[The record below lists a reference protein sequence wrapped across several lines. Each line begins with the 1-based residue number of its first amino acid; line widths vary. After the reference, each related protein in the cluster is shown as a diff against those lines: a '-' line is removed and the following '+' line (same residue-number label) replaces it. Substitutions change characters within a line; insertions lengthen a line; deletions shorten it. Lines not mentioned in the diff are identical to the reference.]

1 VRSGK
6 ILLSLL
12 LISFLAT
19 PLFAQDPAP
28 APPAAAP
35 ALVFGENLMPGM
47 SLEEALKLLGVP
59 ATVRI
64 NRGLEPATDSIEI
77 NFPNHGVLLRALSD
91 NQTVEAIELA
101 ATFKGTFKSGIKI
114 GDPFPMLVEKYGVPT
129 SYTAQVARYPDDG
142 LYFLM
147 SNDNVLS
154 AKTFTKDTKLI
165 EAQLMNP

>member
-1 VRSGK
+1 MG
-6 ILLSLL
+6 
-12 LISFLAT
+12 A
-19 PLFAQDPAP
+19 
-28 APPAAAP
+28 
-35 ALVFGENLMPGM
+35 
-47 SLEEALKLLGVP
+47 
-59 ATVRI
+59 
-64 NRGLEPATDSIEI
+64 LEPNGSVGDFAVD
-77 NFPNHGVLLRALSD
+77 GLSD
-91 NQTVEAIELA
+91 FIRPRSIVFLFRHFNSGFERSLELA